1 MSKKKK
7 KNNSKASY
15 ANKQRKNAAPGKEAA
30 SIALQSES
38 IKETEKAAVKENAS
52 LKEDASVKEDA
63 SAKDTSAKAA
73 PVKEAPKKAA
83 PKKSPGK
90 SKAAADRGI
99 DSHHIMHPVVSY
111 IYILVLFVLLI
122 AVFLLKLKADRD
134 LKEANSLNE
143 QLKTAILT
151 ASENIAQLSQENTE
165 QKKQLEAMSLALNAR
180 TEIDE
185 TQKKEEEESSVPELY
200 PVKGD
205 AIVVT
210 PTGTA
215 GNEDPEEENLLKFN
229 MYDGSYAIA
238 TGNGVIEIMSD
249 GGDGFINIVIDHGN
263 GYKTSYTGEG
273 ISLKEAGDE
282 IKRGDAVMTFSG
294 GNNEFTYSISLNGK
308 TVDPLSVMVIDG

>member
-15 ANKQRKNAAPGKEAA
+15 ANKQRKNVAPGKEAA
-30 SIALQSES
+30 SKALQSES
-38 IKETEKAAVKENAS
+38 IKETEKAAVKEDAS
-52 LKEDASVKEDA
+52 VKDTSVKEDA

-99 DSHHIMHPVVSY
+99 DSHHIMHPTVSY

-143 QLKTAILT
+143 QLKAAIIT

-165 QKKQLEAMSLALNAR
+165 QKKQLEALSLALNAR

-205 AIVVT
+205 AIVVS

-215 GNEDPEEENLLKFN
+215 GNPTHEEENLLRFN

-249 GGDGFINIVIDHGN
+249 GGDGLINIVIDHGH

-294 GNNEFTYSISLNGK
+294 DDNEFTYSISLNGK
-308 TVDPLSVMVIDG
+308 TVDPVSVMVIDG

>member
-7 KNNSKASY
+7 NNNNKASQVNKQQKNTVPRKETASKASQNE
-15 ANKQRKNAAPGKEAA
+15 ATKEAVPFPV
-30 SIALQSES
+30 E
-38 IKETEKAAVKENAS
+38 E
-52 LKEDASVKEDA
+52 ASVKEESSEKGA
-63 SAKDTSAKAA
+63 SAKDVSGKAT
-73 PVKEAPKKAA
+73 
-83 PKKSPGK
+83 PKKSPK
-90 SKAAADRGI
+90 KAQPAADHGN
-99 DSHHIMHPVVSY
+99 DNHHIMHPVVRY

-122 AVFLLKLKADRD
+122 AVFVLKLKADSD

-143 QLKTAILT
+143 QLKTAIIT
-151 ASENIAQLSQENTE
+151 ASENIAKLSQENTE

-205 AIVVT
+205 AIVIP
-210 PTGTA
+210 PTDTA
-215 GNEDPEEENLLKFN
+215 NSDNPEEENLLKFT

-273 ISLKEAGDE
+273 TSLKEAGDE

-294 GNNEFTYSISLNGK
+294 DNNEFTYSISLNGK
-308 TVDPLSVMVIDG
+308 TVDPVSVMVIDG